1 MGKTAQGSASRANA
15 MNMRP
20 SLWELSCEANELWL
34 LTGENLLET
43 DECYLANFAA
53 RLERAEIR
61 GLRDLIAADNV
72 LELTFAPHPRTMLVH
87 RRVLE
92 KVKAFITQYPG
103 IMGVLPL
110 EESTTYRHAALR
122 AKPGTRGR
130 EPAEFEHSAGMK
142 SVARTATT
150 DFSAAASSRENRS
163 HPEGAGVASTQATA
177 RCSTAHPGSIA
188 AMRRRRNAARGAC
201 QAFDDAVAR

>member
-1 MGKTAQGSASRANA
+1 DKTAQGSASRANA

-34 LTGENLLET
+34 LTGDNLLET

-92 KVKAFITQYPG
+92 KVKAFINHYPQ
-103 IMGVLPL
+103 LL
-110 EESTTYRHAALR
+110 EISWVHSQGCIAEVMHEMKHST
-122 AKPGTRGR
+122 
-130 EPAEFEHSAGMK
+130 AE
-142 SVARTATT
+142 
-150 DFSAAASSRENRS
+150 AAA
-163 HPEGAGVASTQATA
+163 VLA
-177 RCSTAHPGSIA
+177 RY
-188 AMRRRRNAARGAC
+188 RL
-201 QAFDDAVAR
+201 